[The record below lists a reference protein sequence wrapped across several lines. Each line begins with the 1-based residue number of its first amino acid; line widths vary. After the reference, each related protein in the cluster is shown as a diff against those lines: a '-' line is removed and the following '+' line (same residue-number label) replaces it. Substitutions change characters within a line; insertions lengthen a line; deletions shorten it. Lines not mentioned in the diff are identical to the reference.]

1 MKTTTREGF
10 LMNTFRR
17 IPRYMVK
24 ALAAGAVLV
33 AATLP
38 LAVATEAGAA
48 AVPASSYLTL
58 TQVGGVPANADLG
71 AAGSPAIFA
80 QGWTG
85 TGTFVLST
93 ADGLNLAGGG
103 NAAVTSTAVGVTFTA
118 GAESPASSGVAAQV
132 VTTITAGAAV
142 PAGYYPATITDAAGT
157 VTIPN
162 AFYVD
167 AAPTFT
173 SMAPASIPGGN
184 SNIPAVVTGTGFTP
198 TSGSTPG
205 TTVVFGVGSVGG
217 TITPSSTTYV
227 SPTTLDVI
235 VSTGTSPTGLY
246 AATVTNAD
254 GGKTTAT
261 TGLTVTGPTITA
273 ISPASL
279 AVPAT
284 GSATTTVTITGTGF
298 ETGAVVSITA
308 GGTGVTVGTV
318 TYTSSTSMSVAL
330 TVASGT
336 GAEQST
342 LKITN
347 PDLSS
352 ATLAAGLGIGTAS
365 AAAATVTAV
374 TPSLSLTIGSVANLT
389 ITGTGFGPARTTAG
403 PAAVTFLSTA
413 GIADTH
419 VVCSA
424 VTVTSDTSLTCTLA
438 VSTGAISGPHAVE
451 VLGNSGNT
459 VESNVLANA
468 LTILGPTITS
478 VAPASVPADFV
489 GVLTLTGTG
498 FSAGT
503 LTATVLAGATDSE
516 TGVTAAYVSPTQVT
530 VTNTGSTISA
540 LDSPAIVTLTDN
552 GALANFAVPVVI
564 PPTITSVKYAGATTG
579 VGQGATAQ
587 PITIV
592 GTGFLPAPTV
602 TFGATSGITATV
614 VSVTPTAIPATVK
627 VSSTA
632 AVGAGLPANA
642 FTVTNTNG
650 GSTGST
656 LTVDAGVG
664 TLYWNPAHTITT
676 ASVKNGTSGTLVLYS
691 TGIAAGAT
699 VASSSG
705 LVTLGTPVVSVA
717 AGTISIPWIA
727 AAIVGTVPV
736 GLSVTVSNVDG
747 GSSAF
752 ALTVS
757 PGPTV
762 VGSYYVPT
770 SVTNFEVTVVGTGFE
785 TGMTVASNNAAYT
798 VSLGNINSTNTAATL
813 LVTTTAAATSGT
825 FATITFTNPDL
836 GTVSFALNGGPA
848 PVVTVV
854 TVTSKP
860 KITSVTGFPVL
871 IGKWTTLTIHG
882 ANLAGLVVSSNGASV
897 KKLNGGTTLVKISVK
912 PTAGKKAGV
921 YTLTARTAHGSATY
935 QYSQKKK

>member
-17 IPRYMVK
+17 IPRYAAK

-33 AATLP
+33 AAVLP

-48 AVPASSYLTL
+48 AIPASSYLLL
-58 TQVGGVPANADLG
+58 TAGNGLSTGLG

-85 TGTFVLST
+85 TGTLILNA
-93 ADGLNLAGGG
+93 ADAANLAGTG
-103 NAAVTSTAVGVTFTA
+103 NATVTSTAVGVTFSA
-118 GAESPASSGVAAQV
+118 GAESTVTAKQV

-142 PAGYYPATITDAAGT
+142 PAGYYPATITDGTGT

-173 SMAPASIPGGN
+173 SIAPASIPGGN
-184 SNIPAVVTGTGFTP
+184 TNIPAVVTGTGFTP
-198 TSGSTPG
+198 T
-205 TTVVFGVGSVGG
+205 TTVLFGVGNVGG

-227 SPTTLDVI
+227 SPTTLNVI
-235 VSTGTSPTGLY
+235 VTTNSMPTGLY
-246 AATVTNAD
+246 AGTVANTD
-254 GGKTTAT
+254 GGTTTAT

-284 GSATTTVTITGTGF
+284 GSATTTVTFTGTGF

-352 ATLAAGLGIGTAS
+352 AVLAAGLGIGTAS
-365 AAAATVTAV
+365 AAPATVTAV

-389 ITGTGFGPARTTAG
+389 ITGTGFGPAGNTH
-403 PAAVTFLSTA
+403 AAVAFLSTA
-413 GIADTH
+413 GTVDGNVT
-419 VVCSA
+419 CSA

-438 VSTGAISGPHAVE
+438 VGAGAISGPHAVE
-451 VLGNSGNT
+451 VLGYSGNT
-459 VESNVLANA
+459 VESNALANA

-478 VAPASVPADFV
+478 VSPASIPAGFI
-489 GVLTLTGTG
+489 GTLTLTGTG
-498 FSAGT
+498 FSATG
-503 LTATVLAGATDSE
+503 LSATVVAGAHSE
-516 TGVTAAYVSPTQVT
+516 SGFTVSYVSSTQVT
-530 VTNTGSTISA
+530 ITNTASTITA
-540 LDSPAIVTLTDN
+540 LDSPAIVTLADN
-552 GALANFAVPVVI
+552 GSLANFAVPVVI
-564 PPTITSVKYAGATTG
+564 PPTISSVAYAPHTTG

-587 PITIV
+587 PIVIV

-602 TFGATSGITATV
+602 TFGATSGISATV
-614 VSVTPTAIPATVK
+614 VSVTPTAITATVK
-627 VSSTA
+627 VSTTA
-632 AVGAGLPANA
+632 ATGANT
-642 FTVTNTNG
+642 FSVTNTNG
-650 GSTGST
+650 GSTTGS

-664 TLYWNPAHTITT
+664 VLSWSPTSTITT
-676 ASVKNGTSGTLVLYS
+676 ASVKNGTTGTLVLYS
-691 TGIAAGAT
+691 AGIVAGAT
-699 VASSSG
+699 VASSNG
-705 LVTLGTPVVSVA
+705 LVTLGTPVAVA
-717 AGTISIPWIA
+717 GKISIPWTA

-736 GLSVTVSNVDG
+736 GISLTVSNLDG
-747 GSSAF
+747 GSSTF
-752 ALTVS
+752 ALSVA

-762 VGSYYVPT
+762 VGAYYVPT
-770 SVTNFEVTVVGTGFE
+770 SSTNFEVTIVGTGFE
-785 TGMTVASNNAAYT
+785 NGMTVKSSNAIYT
-798 VSLGNINSTNTAATL
+798 VSLANINATNTAATL

-825 FATITFTNPDL
+825 FSTITFTNPDG
-836 GTVSFALNGGPA
+836 GTTSFALNGGPA
-848 PVVTVV
+848 PVVTPVV
-854 TVTSKP
+854 VQLRASGVHGVARVGKTV
-860 KITSVTGFPVL
+860 
-871 IGKWTTLTIHG
+871 TLTI
-882 ANLAGLVVSSNGASV
+882 S
-897 KKLNGGTTLVKISVK
+897 GTGFYGQPRITS
-912 PTAGKKAGV
+912 TGAGV
-921 YTLTARTAHGSATY
+921 RATVTHDNGKLLTVRVTVPAKGAKGEHTFRITLANGKSCKVNYAT
-935 QYSQKKK
+935 K

>member
-17 IPRYMVK
+17 IPRYMAK

-48 AVPASSYLTL
+48 VISVPASSYLLL
-58 TQVGGVPANADLG
+58 TAGNGLSTGLG

-85 TGTFVLST
+85 TGTLVLNA
-93 ADGLNLAGGG
+93 ADATNLAGSG
-103 NAAVTSTAVGVTFTA
+103 NATVTSTAVGVTFSA
-118 GAESPASSGVAAQV
+118 GAESVSGATQV

-142 PAGYYPATITDAAGT
+142 PAGYYPATITDGTGT

-173 SMAPASIPGGN
+173 SITPASIPGGN
-184 SNIPAVVTGTGFTP
+184 TNIPAVVTGTGFTP
-198 TSGSTPG
+198 TTS
-205 TTVVFGVGSVGG
+205 VLFGVGSVGG
-217 TITPSSTTYV
+217 TITPSGAAYV
-227 SPTTLDVI
+227 SPTTMNV
-235 VSTGTSPTGLY
+235 VVTTNGKPTGLY
-246 AATVTNAD
+246 AGTVANTD
-254 GGKTTAT
+254 GGTTTAT
-261 TGLTVTGPTITA
+261 TGLTVTGPTITS

-284 GSATTTVTITGTGF
+284 GSATTTVTFTGTGF

-308 GGTGVTVGTV
+308 NGTGVTVGTV

-336 GAEQST
+336 TAEQST

-352 ATLAAGLGIGTAS
+352 AVSTAGLGIGTAS

-374 TPSLSLTIGSVANLT
+374 SPSLSLTIGSVANLT
-389 ITGTGFGPARTTAG
+389 ITGTGFGPVGNTH
-403 PAAVTFLSTA
+403 AAVAFLSTA
-413 GIADTH
+413 GTVDTH

-438 VSTGAISGPHAVE
+438 VSSGAISGPHAVE

-459 VESNVLANA
+459 VESNALASA

-478 VAPASVPADFV
+478 VFPASIPADFV
-489 GVLTLTGTG
+489 GILTLTGTG
-498 FSAGT
+498 FSSGT
-503 LTATVLAGATDSE
+503 LSATVAAAVGTDAE
-516 TGVTAAYVSPTQVT
+516 TGVTVQYVSSTQVT
-530 VTNTGSTISA
+530 VTNTGPTTPFTGAITA

-564 PPTITSVKYAGATTG
+564 PPTVSTVVYAAHTTG

-587 PITIV
+587 PIVIV
-592 GTGFLPAPTV
+592 GTGFLPAATV
-602 TFGATSGITATV
+602 TFGTTSGISATV
-614 VSVTPTAIPATVK
+614 VSVTPTAITATVK
-627 VSSTA
+627 VSTTA
-632 AVGAGLPANA
+632 AQNGNT

-650 GSTGST
+650 GSTTGS
-656 LTVDAGVG
+656 LNVDAGVG
-664 TLYWNPAHTITT
+664 VLSWSPTSTITT
-676 ASVKNGTSGTLVLYS
+676 ASVKNGTTGTLVLYS

-699 VASSSG
+699 VASSNG
-705 LVTLGTPVVSVA
+705 LVTLGTPVVT
-717 AGTISIPWIA
+717 AGTKISIPWTA

-736 GLSVTVSNVDG
+736 GLSLTVSNLDG
-747 GSSAF
+747 GASTF
-752 ALTVS
+752 ALSVA

-762 VGSYYVPT
+762 VGAYYVPT
-770 SVTNFEVTVVGTGFE
+770 SSTNFEVTIVGTGFE
-785 TGMTVASNNAAYT
+785 NGMTVASSNAIYT
-798 VSLGNINSTNTAATL
+798 VSLANINATNTAATL

-825 FATITFTNPDL
+825 FSTITFTNPDG
-836 GTVSFALNGGPA
+836 GTTSFALNGGPA
-848 PVVTVV
+848 PVVTPVV
-854 TVTSKP
+854 VVALHASGVHGVARVGKTVTLTISGTGFYGQP
-860 KITSVTGFPVL
+860 KITSTG
-871 IGKWTTLTIHG
+871 
-882 ANLAGLVVSSNGASV
+882 
-897 KKLNGGTTLVKISVK
+897 
-912 PTAGKKAGV
+912 AGV
-921 YTLTARTAHGSATY
+921 RATVSHDNGKLLTVRVTVPAKGAKGEHTFKITLANGKSCKVNYAT
-935 QYSQKKK
+935 K